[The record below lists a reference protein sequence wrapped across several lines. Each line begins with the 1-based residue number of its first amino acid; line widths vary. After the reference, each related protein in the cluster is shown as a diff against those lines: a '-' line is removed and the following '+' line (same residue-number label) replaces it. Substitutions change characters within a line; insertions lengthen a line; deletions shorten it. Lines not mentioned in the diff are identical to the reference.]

1 MPMGLLKPIVQ
12 EKAWRVSG
20 GVSELRGLVAA
31 SMNQSGFSIEEE
43 DTSLEG
49 APYSGV
55 SLHQKVKIGMT
66 YGAAMHKSGGELGVF
81 SRQKTV
87 TGPAKLGETNR
98 LNLWY
103 YAQGENTLV
112 HAYGLGMDKNLTVA
126 FSALDSTF
134 GSRAAAPARPAP

>member
-1 MPMGLLKPIVQ
+1 MPMGLLKPLAQ
-12 EKAWRVSG
+12 EKEWRVRG
-20 GVSELRGLVAA
+20 GVGELRGLVAA
-31 SMNQSGFSIEEE
+31 SMKGSGFSIEEE
-43 DTSLEG
+43 DISLEG

-55 SLHQKVKIGMT
+55 TLHQKVKIGMT

-112 HAYGLGMDKNLTVA
+112 YAHGLGMQKNLTEA
-126 FSALDSTF
+126 FSALESTF
-134 GSRAAAPARPAP
+134 GPRVAATAGPAP